1 MNKVVVAIAGIVIFN
16 EVASQRNLMSIG
28 MGLLAGIIFVL
39 AKTYS
44 PTVSTGGGK

>member
-1 MNKVVVAIAGIVIFN
+1 MNKVVVAVAGIVIFN

-28 MGLLAGIIFVL
+28 MGLLAGIIFVF

-44 PTVSTGGGK
+44 PSPAASGGK